1 MPAISLDESNPTLAE
16 RRRRASRELMRGE
29 ILTAAQNIIRTQGM
43 DALSLRALAKSVG
56 VTAPALYEYFPG
68 KDAILRALFV
78 QGSGLMLELMDQVIA
93 DSPPGLETLLAVM
106 RGYRDFAGREPDYFR
121 LLFGSV
127 DPALE
132 LSSDEFAGME
142 QIFSR
147 FIGVIVSSIAR
158 GELSA
163 APPEIL
169 GCTLWSLIHG
179 ISQLENES
187 FLARKHGDGID
198 RRKQFDSAMKLVL
211 VSLATPLGAEV
222 IGPIGSTCETLE
234 GTG

>member
-1 MPAISLDESNPTLAE
+1 MPAISLDESTPTLAE

-56 VTAPALYEYFPG
+56 VTAPALYEYFSS

-78 QGSGLMLELMDQVIA
+78 QGSELMLGLMDERIA
-93 DSPPGLETLLAVM
+93 DSPPGLVTLLSVM
-106 RGYRDFAGREPDYFR
+106 RGYRDFASEEPDYFQ
-121 LLFGSV
+121 LLFGTV

-132 LSSDEFAGME
+132 LSSEEFTGME
-142 QIFSR
+142 QIFGR
-147 FIGVIVSSIAR
+147 FISVIVSAIER
-158 GELSA
+158 GELRPAS
-163 APPEIL
+163 PEIL
-169 GCTLWSLIHG
+169 GCSLWALIHG

-198 RRKQFDSAMKLVL
+198 RRAQFDSAMKLVL
-211 VSLATPLGAEV
+211 LNLATPAGAEV
-222 IGPIGSTCETLE
+222 IGPIETACEPVGE
-234 GTG
+234 YR